1 MSTPEPPFTRE
12 LGLLASAELGVLGRV
27 TESTNLTLVV
37 EFGQGDD
44 YAWGI
49 YKPEAGERPLHD
61 FDPGLHARELAAF
74 ELSEWLGW
82 HLVPPTVV
90 RHDAPVGV
98 GSVQWFV
105 ENDGEH
111 YFTLLEQRPE
121 THDQLRRMALFDVI
135 TNNTDRKGGHV
146 LCDADGH
153 LWGIDHGLCFGT
165 HARLRT
171 VIWDFAGEAIAPALL
186 GQIAPLATEIPPAV
200 AELIDDHE
208 AELVRR
214 RVRRLL
220 RERELPWPTHDYQ
233 YPWPLV

>member
-186 GQIAPLATEIPPAV
+186 GEDLTVGPYTTVAGTRLPAARWAIAAAPAGASGGPEGFWVTGRRPPPPP
-200 AELIDDHE
+200 
-208 AELVRR
+208 RGR
-214 RVRRLL
+214 
-220 RERELPWPTHDYQ
+220 
-233 YPWPLV
+233 

>member
-146 LCDADGH
+146 LADAQGGI
-153 LWGIDHGLCFGT
+153 WAIDHGLCF
-165 HARLRT
+165 AAAFKLRT
-171 VIWDFAGEAIAPALL
+171 VIWDFAGEPVAPDVLADL
-186 GQIAPLATEIPPAV
+186 APLADAVPDEI
-200 AELIDDHE
+200 AELLDE
-208 AELVRR
+208 REVRALRR
-214 RVRRLL
+214 RTRRLL
-220 RERELPWPTHDYQ
+220 DAGILPSDDTGRAW
-233 YPWPLV
+233 PWPLI